1 MKKKKKRN
9 PISKLSIIYTVKSW
23 KASTSHVPKHDSKKN
38 LFPFV
43 KSSSWLCSKRGFPK
57 WRGVRKS
64 ERHLNWQV
72 IFQSRVFR
80 TRLLRGTHRME
91 DIYLVSL
98 QKSIQTRLATNKLFF
113 FFLFYFAEEEV
124 GGSFS
129 WTLFSICIISM
140 ISIICMRSGIWQ
152 DSWKWHYFVQLEIL
166 ADESKL
172 NKLSHLVVFRP
183 TPASAIGRG
192 SIS

>member
-1 MKKKKKRN
+1 MCPSMTRRKTDFHSSKR
-9 PISKLSIIYTVKSW
+9 
-23 KASTSHVPKHDSKKN
+23 AHDSV
-38 LFPFV
+38 V
-43 KSSSWLCSKRGFPK
+43 KGNFPK

-113 FFLFYFAEEEV
+113 FFWFYFAEEEV

-172 NKLSHLVVFRP
+172 NKLSHLVIFRP